1 MRDFEA
7 RVRAQ
12 QLPHLY
18 EQELFDTEEL
28 SGLRSA
34 ELSRELRE
42 IQKAT
47 DQPPRQKKTRAA
59 AMNEDRST
67 AAPSRAENRPH
78 GGTIRVPGSTLI
90 WARDLSHLE
99 LRYEG

>member
-7 RVRAQ
+7 LIRAQ

-18 EQELFDTEEL
+18 QQELFDTEEL

-47 DQPPRQKKTRAA
+47 PEPSRQK
-59 AMNEDRST
+59 
-67 AAPSRAENRPH
+67 RAEGPR
-78 GGTIRVPGSTLI
+78 
-90 WARDLSHLE
+90 
-99 LRYEG
+99 